1 MHAMVHLD
9 CTCNYATCTIHVDEQ
24 NCDCTISFS
33 YAQQLRCKTN
43 EMDFE
48 GFDAKTLFRQ
58 SVVAAL
64 QAIDQASNIEEPS
77 PSAAAATGSDH
88 SEIEA
93 AISSIKTAIAEDAC
107 DWVRIHMTL
116 YVCFLWS
123 WSCMLMCVCIII
135 DNHDPSTSSNSV
147 F

>member
-1 MHAMVHLD
+1 
-9 CTCNYATCTIHVDEQ
+9 
-24 NCDCTISFS
+24 
-33 YAQQLRCKTN
+33 
-43 EMDFE
+43 MDFE

-77 PSAAAATGSDH
+77 PSAAATGSDH

-107 DWVRIHMTL
+107 DWVRTYMTL

-123 WSCMLMCVCIII
+123 WSCMLMIVCVYI
-135 DNHDPSTSSNSV
+135 DNHDPSTSSNNGNTYCYYTV
-147 F
+147 IGVIDL